1 MSVDVEHVTV
11 QGVEVPALGLG
22 TWRTTGRETYRAVS
36 TALSAG
42 YRHVDTAQAYDN
54 EEQVGEAIADAAVDR
69 EDVWVTTKVLPTT
82 ARDYRTTREAATACL
97 DRLGMDRVDLLLLH
111 WPAPVGSLEER
122 LAALND
128 LADDGAIG
136 HVGVSN
142 FSRRRL
148 ARARELSDRPIFTD
162 QVQFHPFK
170 TQRPLLRYCQDND
183 VLLTAY
189 SPLGHGGVI
198 DDDLLA
204 EIGRRYDK
212 SAPQVALRWALQHCN
227 VAAIPKSTTPAHIR
241 ANAAIFDFSL
251 TEAEMDRIARESPLR
266 TGVAWVRGR
275 LGV

>member
-1 MSVDVEHVTV
+1 MSVDVERVTV
-11 QGVEVPALGLG
+11 QGAEIPALGLG

-42 YRHVDTAQAYDN
+42 YRHVDTAQAYEN
-54 EEQVGEAIADAAVDR
+54 EQQVGEAIADSAVDR

-82 ARDYRTTREAATACL
+82 ARDYRTTREAVTACL
-97 DRLGMDRVDLLLLH
+97 DRLGTDYVDLLLLH
-111 WPAPVGSLEER
+111 WPAPVGSLAER

-148 ARARELSDRPIFTD
+148 ARARELSDRPILTD

-170 TQRPLLRYCQDND
+170 PQRPLLRYCQDND
-183 VLLTAY
+183 VMLTAY
-189 SPLGHGGVI
+189 SPLGHGGVV

-204 EIGRRYDK
+204 DIGDRYEK
-212 SAPQVALRWALQHCN
+212 SAPQVALRWALQHRN